1 MSFHIVHNDIVRMK
15 TDAIVN
21 AANPALLAGS
31 GVCGAIF
38 HAAGC
43 DELSAECR
51 QKAPCPTGQSVLTS
65 AYRLPARYIIHT
77 VGPVWQGGEAG
88 EKEHLASC
96 YSTALE
102 TAMKAGC
109 KSISFPLISSGIF
122 GYPAQEALDVACQAI
137 RTFLQ
142 CHDMDV
148 YLVVLDRSAIQL
160 SRHLTDELKRY
171 LNQSFDEAERE
182 DPGEICACHLEQD
195 ARADSCYGRDHFARP
210 EKMGM
215 GRHSLEQMIQNLDE
229 TFSHMLLRLIDE
241 KGYSDV
247 EVYKRANMD
256 RKLFSKIKSHEEYLP
271 KKKTVL
277 ALAVGLKLSVAETEE
292 LLDKA
297 GYSLSGS
304 QKRDVIVRY
313 FLDHGEY
320 DIYTIDKALFYFGE
334 PEL

>member
-38 HAAGC
+38 RAAGY

-88 EKEHLASC
+88 EKEYLASC

-142 CHDMDV
+142 YHDMDV
-148 YLVVLDRSAIQL
+148 YLAVLDRSAIQL
-160 SRHLTDELKRY
+160 SRHLTDELK
-171 LNQSFDEAERE
+171 Q
-182 DPGEICACHLEQD
+182 I
-195 ARADSCYGRDHFARP
+195 
-210 EKMGM
+210 
-215 GRHSLEQMIQNLDE
+215 IQNLDE
-229 TFSHMLLRLIDE
+229 PFSHMLLRLIDE

-256 RKLFSKIKSHEEYLP
+256 RKLFSKIRSHEEYLP

>member
-1 MSFHIVHNDIVRMK
+1 MK

-38 HAAGC
+38 RAAGY

-51 QKAPCPTGQSVLTS
+51 QKAPCPTGQSILTS

-160 SRHLTDELKRY
+160 SRHLTDELK
-171 LNQSFDEAERE
+171 
-182 DPGEICACHLEQD
+182 
-195 ARADSCYGRDHFARP
+195 
-210 EKMGM
+210 
-215 GRHSLEQMIQNLDE
+215 QMIQNLDE

-256 RKLFSKIKSHEEYLP
+256 RKLFSKIRSHEEYLP

>member
-1 MSFHIVHNDIVRMK
+1 MK

-38 HAAGC
+38 RAAGY

-88 EKEHLASC
+88 EKEYLASC

-160 SRHLTDELKRY
+160 SRHLTDELK
-171 LNQSFDEAERE
+171 
-182 DPGEICACHLEQD
+182 
-195 ARADSCYGRDHFARP
+195 
-210 EKMGM
+210 
-215 GRHSLEQMIQNLDE
+215 QMIQNLDE
-229 TFSHMLLRLIDE
+229 PFSHMLLRLIDE

-256 RKLFSKIKSHEEYLP
+256 RKLFSKIRSHEEYLP

>member
-1 MSFHIVHNDIVRMK
+1 MRNGLSCLKGGCLMPFHIIHNDIVRMK

-21 AANPALLAGS
+21 AANSALLAGS

-38 HAAGC
+38 RAAGY
-43 DELSAECR
+43 DKLSAECR
-51 QKAPCPTGQSVLTS
+51 KKAPCPTGQSVLTS
-65 AYRLPARYIIHT
+65 GYNLPARYIIHT
-77 VGPVWQGGEAG
+77 VGPVWQGGRAREQ
-88 EKEHLASC
+88 EHLASC
-96 YSTALE
+96 YTTSLE
-102 TAMKAGC
+102 TALKAGC
-109 KSISFPLISSGIF
+109 RSISFPLISAGIF

-137 RTFLQ
+137 RIFLQ

-148 YLVVLDRSAIQL
+148 YLAVLDRSAIQL

-171 LNQSFDEAERE
+171 LNQSFNE
-182 DPGEICACHLEQD
+182 
-195 ARADSCYGRDHFARP
+195 
-210 EKMGM
+210 EKSKETGD
-215 GRHSLEQMIQNLDE
+215 LDE

-256 RKLFSKIKSHEEYLP
+256 RKLFSKIRSHEEYLP

>member
-1 MSFHIVHNDIVRMK
+1 MN

-38 HAAGC
+38 RAAGY
-43 DELSAECR
+43 DKLSAECR

-65 AYRLPARYIIHT
+65 GYNLPARYIIHT
-77 VGPVWQGGEAG
+77 VGPVWQGGRAREQ
-88 EKEHLASC
+88 EHLASC
-96 YSTALE
+96 YTTSLE
-102 TAMKAGC
+102 TALKAGC
-109 KSISFPLISSGIF
+109 RSISFPLISAGIF

-137 RTFLQ
+137 RIFLQ

-148 YLVVLDRSAIQL
+148 YLAVLDRSAIQL

-171 LNQSFDEAERE
+171 LNQSFDEEKSKE
-182 DPGEICACHLEQD
+182 PGD
-195 ARADSCYGRDHFARP
+195 
-210 EKMGM
+210 
-215 GRHSLEQMIQNLDE
+215 LDE

-256 RKLFSKIKSHEEYLP
+256 RKLFSKIRSHEEYLP

-313 FLDHGEY
+313 FLDYGEY

>member
-1 MSFHIVHNDIVRMK
+1 MPFHIVHNDIVRMK

-21 AANPALLAGS
+21 AANSALLAGS

-38 HAAGC
+38 RAAGY
-43 DELSAECR
+43 DKLSAECR
-51 QKAPCPTGQSVLTS
+51 KKAPCPTGQSVLTS
-65 AYRLPARYIIHT
+65 GYNLPARYIIHT
-77 VGPVWQGGEAG
+77 VGPVWHGGQER
-88 EKEHLASC
+88 EQEHLASC
-96 YSTALE
+96 YTTSLE
-102 TAMKAGC
+102 TALKAGC
-109 KSISFPLISSGIF
+109 RSVSFPLISAGIF
-122 GYPAQEALDVACQAI
+122 GYPAQEALDIACQAI
-137 RTFLQ
+137 RVFLQ

-148 YLVVLDRSAIQL
+148 YLVVLERSAVQI

-171 LNQSFDEAERE
+171 LNQSLDEEKPKE
-182 DPGEICACHLEQD
+182 PGEMCVCHLEQD
-195 ARADSCYGRDHFARP
+195 ARADQCYGIGRFARP
-210 EKMGM
+210 EKKRM
-215 GRHSLEQMIQNLDE
+215 GRQSLEQMIQNLDE

-256 RKLFSKIKSHEEYLP
+256 RKLFSKIRSHEEYLP

-277 ALAVGLKLSVAETEE
+277 ALAVGLRLSVTETEE

-313 FLDHGEY
+313 FLDYGEY

>member
-1 MSFHIVHNDIVRMK
+1 MPFHIVHNDIVRMK

-38 HAAGC
+38 RAAGY
-43 DELSAECR
+43 DKLSAECR
-51 QKAPCPTGQSVLTS
+51 KKAPCPTGQSVLTS
-65 AYRLPARYIIHT
+65 GYNLPARYIIHT
-77 VGPVWQGGEAG
+77 VGPVWQGGQER
-88 EKEHLASC
+88 EQEHLASC
-96 YSTALE
+96 YTTSLE
-102 TAMKAGC
+102 TALKAGC
-109 KSISFPLISSGIF
+109 RSISFPLISAGIF

-137 RTFLQ
+137 RVFLQ

-148 YLVVLDRSAIQL
+148 YLVVLERSAVQI

-171 LNQSFDEAERE
+171 LNQSFNEEKSKE
-182 DPGEICACHLEQD
+182 PGD
-195 ARADSCYGRDHFARP
+195 
-210 EKMGM
+210 
-215 GRHSLEQMIQNLDE
+215 LDE

-256 RKLFSKIKSHEEYLP
+256 RKLFSKIRSHEEYLP

-313 FLDHGEY
+313 FLDHGKY

>member
-38 HAAGC
+38 HAAGY

-148 YLVVLDRSAIQL
+148 YLVVLDRSAI
-160 SRHLTDELKRY
+160 
-171 LNQSFDEAERE
+171 
-182 DPGEICACHLEQD
+182 
-195 ARADSCYGRDHFARP
+195 
-210 EKMGM
+210 
-215 GRHSLEQMIQNLDE
+215 
-229 TFSHMLLRLIDE
+229 
-241 KGYSDV
+241 
-247 EVYKRANMD
+247 
-256 RKLFSKIKSHEEYLP
+256 
-271 KKKTVL
+271 
-277 ALAVGLKLSVAETEE
+277 
-292 LLDKA
+292 
-297 GYSLSGS
+297 
-304 QKRDVIVRY
+304 
-313 FLDHGEY
+313 
-320 DIYTIDKALFYFGE
+320 
-334 PEL
+334 

>member
-38 HAAGC
+38 HAAGY

-142 CHDMDV
+142 CNDMDV
-148 YLVVLDRSAIQL
+148 YLVVLDRSAIQF
-160 SRHLTDELKRY
+160 SRHLTDELK
-171 LNQSFDEAERE
+171 
-182 DPGEICACHLEQD
+182 
-195 ARADSCYGRDHFARP
+195 
-210 EKMGM
+210 
-215 GRHSLEQMIQNLDE
+215 QMIQNLDE

-247 EVYKRANMD
+247 GVYKRANMD